1 MCTPI
6 TTTLQLLSTTLVIS
20 ISIIKL
26 GSGKELKSIELK
38 HIWAQKYLH
47 QPISVKLCLD
57 KRFVVFAWFN
67 LAVS

>member
-1 MCTPI
+1 MYFKCVLVLNVGVTYVSLMCTPI

-47 QPISVKLCLD
+47 
-57 KRFVVFAWFN
+57 
-67 LAVS
+67 